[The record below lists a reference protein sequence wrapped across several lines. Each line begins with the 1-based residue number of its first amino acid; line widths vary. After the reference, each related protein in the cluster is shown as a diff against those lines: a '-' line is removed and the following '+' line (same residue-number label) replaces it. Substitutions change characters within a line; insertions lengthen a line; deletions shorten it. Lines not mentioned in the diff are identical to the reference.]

1 MPNTL
6 LASFEP
12 PDSHSAT
19 RKIILTRT
27 PRFSH
32 VYCGS
37 ANLSASAWGRLSTG
51 KSGRGKAAEVVKKL
65 TIANWECGVLLP
77 GTVEKATIDDTTVL
91 DEKLDLPFSIPAR
104 QYDDGEK
111 PWMQV

>member
-1 MPNTL
+1 M
-6 LASFEP
+6 
-12 PDSHSAT
+12 
-19 RKIILTRT
+19 
-27 PRFSH
+27 
-32 VYCGS
+32 
-37 ANLSASAWGRLSTG
+37 
-51 KSGRGKAAEVVKKL
+51 